1 MSYQSKYTGQEIDEL
16 LDKVS
21 VSGGN
26 VTTLFEGAFTA
37 QNSTLKLLDNITNY
51 DALVMVPYIQGST
64 GKKEKNPMWIVVNDI
79 NYSDQEE
86 YCCYMDISPKENY
99 WYSIRFGFA
108 TSGTEVLTGIIY
120 KGTGFS
126 SNEIGIKNIYG
137 IKFRGGDTTL
147 TGNIISFMGTKA
159 PKGYLICDGAE
170 YNIADYPKLA
180 SHFEEQ
186 FEDVGYFGGDGIA
199 TFKVPDLRNEFL
211 RGQGELSG
219 NIGEHQDATQL
230 PAIYASNY
238 GKNFYT
244 GGYDFNGTGN
254 TNTFAN
260 TDTVIKNKDLGTDTS
275 KYGLASTT
283 DRTAN
288 LSSKWA
294 DVAVKYTT
302 RPTNVAVLY
311 CIKY

>member
-1 MSYQSKYTGQEIDEL
+1 MSYQSKYTGQEIEAL
-16 LDKVS
+16 LDKVNAGGGS
-21 VSGGN
+21 VTELYVGEKLTTSTET
-26 VTTLFEGAFTA
+26 VTL
-37 QNSTLKLLDNITNY
+37 SDDITKY
-51 DALVMVPYIQGST
+51 DAVLVEGSLIKGDNAVSNLIMKPVIMQQYGISYIWTS
-64 GKKEKNPMWIVVNDI
+64 NI
-79 NYSDQEE
+79 Y
-86 YCCYMDISPKENY
+86 YA
-99 WYSIRFGFA
+99 FGFRFEDSRTFMLVS
-108 TSGTEVLTGIIY
+108 TSISSGWNTNSQGKNVGID
-120 KGTGFS
+120 K
-126 SNEIGIKNIYG
+126 IYG
-137 IKFRGGDTTL
+137 IKFGSGDSTP

-186 FEDVGYFGGDGIA
+186 FEDVGYFGGDGVN

-294 DVAVKYTT
+294 EVAVKYTT